1 MLRKCERGFSLL
13 EVLVSF
19 SIWLLLLTTLIPSFV
34 LVKQERA
41 NILFVNTANQLIFEE
56 LMAIKNGLRV
66 KENKAISSN
75 GIHYTL
81 EWSSEDETKVCVR
94 WEDKRKRPEER
105 CGYTNK

>member
-19 SIWLLLLTTLIPSFV
+19 SVWLLLFTTLIPSFV

-56 LMAIKNGLRV
+56 LMAIKNNSGV
-66 KENKAISSN
+66 KENKTVSRN
-75 GIHYTL
+75 GISYTL
-81 EWSSEDETKVCVR
+81 EWSAVDETKVCVR

-105 CGYTNK
+105 CGYTNQ